1 MSRNT
6 APKLLA
12 AMIALI
18 IDSTIPADADPL
30 DDLIKFRTGWHGES
44 CTRHENSAV
53 CTLGKS
59 TGNRAIYL
67 KAPDIY
73 GKFEVGTPEAA
84 RSMCEKVDKAGL
96 KLFVASFVPYEGEV
110 ILNCV
115 LHKAAP

>member
-1 MSRNT
+1 MKRF
-6 APKLLA
+6 LLA
-12 AMIALI
+12 PML
-18 IDSTIPADADPL
+18 SLSLTIPACADPL
-30 DDLIKFRTGWHGES
+30 GELIKFPTTWHGES
-44 CTRHENSAV
+44 CTRHEKPAV

-115 LHKAAP
+115 LHKAPP